1 MGCVYYYKNH
11 KFNSELELDNF
22 LLSKDKYFSKY
33 GDIVFDSEIKDRHFE
48 EMQKIEELKEKN
60 K

>member
-22 LLSKDKYFSKY
+22 LLSKDKYFSRY